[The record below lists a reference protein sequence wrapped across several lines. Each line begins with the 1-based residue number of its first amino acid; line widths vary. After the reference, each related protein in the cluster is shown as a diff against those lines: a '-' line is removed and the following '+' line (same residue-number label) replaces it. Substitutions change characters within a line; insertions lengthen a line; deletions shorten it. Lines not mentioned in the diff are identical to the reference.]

1 MLHYLR
7 RWRSRKSRL
16 NLCATWPDTL
26 RLTFDVPQRC
36 AAGWL
41 QFERPRI
48 QRQKRCLFVGPRPA
62 WGAESSCCRCRVP
75 GCPRAALEDAKNKAT
90 VVEKIFAGSP
100 KMQPST
106 YVNTQSPVIFPIAVP
121 ILPLGSLGASNKKA
135 GSPQRLFRISHVV
148 PHLTG
153 ETLQLCP
160 GLFTSRNHQRAK
172 LILHSSG
179 LPAALYVLCSLGA
192 SNTVCGKGDLTK
204 EVGVRYPFKPR
215 ALVYYFH
222 QPMGFTPWSINF
234 FLFLC

>member
-1 MLHYLR
+1 MQLVGCSLNGLEFSGKSAACSLDPGRPGGLR
-7 RWRSRKSRL
+7 AR
-16 NLCATWPDTL
+16 
-26 RLTFDVPQRC
+26 
-36 AAGWL
+36 AA
-41 QFERPRI
+41 
-48 QRQKRCLFVGPRPA
+48 K
-62 WGAESSCCRCRVP
+62 CRVP

-100 KMQPST
+100 RMQPST

-135 GSPQRLFRISHVV
+135 GSSQRLFQISHVV

-153 ETLQLCP
+153 EALQLCP

-172 LILHSSG
+172 LMLHSSG
-179 LPAALYVLCSLGA
+179 LPAALYVLCSLGV
-192 SNTVCGKGDLTK
+192 SNTVCGKGDPTK

-222 QPMGFTPWSINF
+222 QPMGFAPSSINF
-234 FLFLC
+234 FLFPC